1 MKITLI
7 LLLYVSPCVFA
18 QDGSAIHYQTAGPIG
33 AIAWGGMMSGN
44 PHGSPVKGAPYSA
57 TIILKAVRTLADG
70 SQVVQTS
77 TGAIARDSQGRIR
90 QELPLPL
97 NSPNLPHVVII
108 EDPMA
113 HTSYALNLADKT
125 AQKMSD
131 AESIPGADKR
141 NSAFSVMHIGGV
153 ASVSNQHLSPGF
165 MVQGASEASSPE
177 STEDLG
183 SQTMEELT
191 VTGVRTTLTI
201 PSGQIGNAEPIT
213 IVTEVWSSPD
223 LKTTVHSKRDDPL
236 MGEVTFQLINIS
248 RVEPDPSLFIPPPG
262 FKVLDVPELTI
273 RRTNE

>member
-7 LLLYVSPCVFA
+7 LLLSVSPCVFA
-18 QDGSAIHYQTAGPIG
+18 QDGSAIHYQTAGPSG
-33 AIAWGGMMSGN
+33 AIAWDGMLGN

-57 TIILKAVRTLADG
+57 TIILKAVRRLADG
-70 SQVVQTS
+70 NQVVQTS
-77 TGAIARDSQGRIR
+77 TGAIARDSQGRTR

-141 NSAFSVMHIGGV
+141 TFAFSVMHMGGV
-153 ASVSNQHLSPGF
+153 ASDSNQKLSSGF
-165 MVQGASEASSPE
+165 VVQGASEASSPE
-177 STEDLG
+177 SIENLGTE
-183 SQTMEELT
+183 TMEEVT
-191 VTGVRTTLTI
+191 VTGVRTTRTI